1 MTRRSADERREQL
14 VEAAIRVMIRDG
26 VARTTTRAVVSEAG
40 LPLGAFHYCFRSKEE
55 LLHSVIER
63 ITLRSVAP
71 ATATRAGE
79 AEASTRDIIF
89 RTLHAYWDQV
99 RERPAEHM
107 VTYELTQYALRQPGL
122 ADVARRQYQ
131 HYLKVYSDHLEAIAR
146 LAGFGWT
153 VPLPALARYGL
164 SVMDG
169 LTLNWLIDRDDD
181 QARAALDEYAEHL
194 TTVAEP
200 RTPGSHD
207 AHTHEGAPTAP

>member
-14 VEAAIRVMIRDG
+14 VEAALRVMIRDG
-26 VARTTTRAVVSEAG
+26 VAKTTTRAVVSEAG

-71 ATATRAGE
+71 ATATGAGE
-79 AEASTRDIIF
+79 ASIREVVF

-99 RERPAEHM
+99 RARPAEHM

-131 HYLKVYSDHLEAIAR
+131 HYLKVYSDHLETIAR

-169 LTLNWLIDRDDD
+169 LTLNWLIDRDDE
-181 QARAALDEYAEHL
+181 QALAALNEYAEHL
-194 TTVAEP
+194 TTVTAP
-200 RTPGSHD
+200 RTPEEDG
-207 AHTHEGAPTAP
+207 GR

>member
-26 VARTTTRAVVSEAG
+26 VAKTTTRAVVSEAG

-71 ATATRAGE
+71 ATASP
-79 AEASTRDIIF
+79 AEGSTRDIIF
-89 RTLHAYWDQV
+89 HTLHAYWDQV

-131 HYLKVYSDHLEAIAR
+131 HYLQVYSDHLEAIAD
-146 LAGFGWT
+146 LAGFRWN

-169 LTLNWLIDRDDD
+169 LTLNWLIDRDDV
-181 QARAALDEYAEHL
+181 QAQAALDEYAEHL
-194 TTVAEP
+194 STVAAP
-200 RTPGSHD
+200 RTP
-207 AHTHEGAPTAP
+207 AR

>member
-14 VEAAIRVMIRDG
+14 VEAALRVMIRDG
-26 VARTTTRAVVSEAG
+26 VAKTTTRAVVGEAG

-63 ITLRSVAP
+63 ITLRSVPP
-71 ATATRAGE
+71 ATATRAGVDGL
-79 AEASTRDIIF
+79 STRDIIF

-131 HYLKVYSDHLEAIAR
+131 HYLKVYSDHLETIAR

-169 LTLNWLIDRDDD
+169 LTLNWLIDRDDA
-181 QARAALDEYAEHL
+181 QARAALDTYAEHL
-194 TTVAEP
+194 TTVTAP
-200 RTPGSHD
+200 RTPG
-207 AHTHEGAPTAP
+207 ALGAPTREGAATAP

>member
-26 VARTTTRAVVSEAG
+26 VAKTTTRAVVNEAG

-63 ITLRSVAP
+63 ITLRSVTP
-71 ATATRAGE
+71 ATASP
-79 AEASTRDIIF
+79 AEGSTRDIIF
-89 RTLHAYWDQV
+89 HTLHTYWDQV

-131 HYLKVYSDHLEAIAR
+131 HYLKVYSDHLEAIAD
-146 LAGFGWT
+146 LAGFRWT

-169 LTLNWLIDRDDD
+169 LTLNWLIDRDDA

-194 TTVAEP
+194 SGVAAP
-200 RTPGSHD
+200 RAPGR
-207 AHTHEGAPTAP
+207 